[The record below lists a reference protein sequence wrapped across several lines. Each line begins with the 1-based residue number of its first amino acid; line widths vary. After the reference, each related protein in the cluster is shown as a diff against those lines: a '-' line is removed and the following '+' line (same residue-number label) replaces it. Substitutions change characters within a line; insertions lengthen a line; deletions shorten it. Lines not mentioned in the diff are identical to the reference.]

1 MKYLL
6 ATKMDRWTKFIILI
20 IILGVIL
27 VAINQIFYVP
37 RFLALSHAL
46 SNWSKN
52 ETSTAPPSLETF
64 GLSLTS
70 VYISNALG
78 WLGSLLIFAGA
89 LYLVI
94 LLITKALRRLNPKT

>member
-6 ATKMDRWTKFIILI
+6 ARKMDRWIKLSILLI
-20 IILGVIL
+20 IVGVIL

-37 RFLALSHAL
+37 RFLAFSHAL

-52 ETSTAPPSLETF
+52 ETSTAQPSLETF
-64 GLSLTS
+64 GLNVTS
-70 VYISNALG
+70 MIIYSALG

-94 LLITKALRRLNPKT
+94 LLIAKILRRLNPKT